1 MKEDKARDAGKDGI
15 RINKYI
21 ADSGLCSRREADSH
35 IDKGLVT
42 LNGKTAHAGERVF
55 DGDKVTVNGKE
66 IKGRDERVVI
76 AYYKPVGVICSSKD
90 RHAKRLVVNEIDHP
104 ARLFYA
110 GRLDKDSEGLLL
122 MTNDGDLTDKL
133 MRAKNAHEKEYIVKL
148 KEEVTEDFIRKMG
161 EGVFLPEIE
170 KTTRRCFT
178 EKTGKY
184 TFRIILTQG
193 LNRQIRR
200 MCQALGEEVFSLKR
214 VRVANITLD
223 GLKPGKYRVLKGDE
237 LTDLYE
243 LVNEADY
250 G

>member
-42 LNGKTAHAGERVF
+42 LNGKTARAGERVF
-55 DGDKVTVNGKE
+55 EGDRVFVSGRE

-170 KTTRRCFT
+170 KTTRPCFT

-200 MCQALGEEVFSLKR
+200 MCDYLGYKVVKLTR
-214 VRVANITLD
+214 VRFMNIELGDMKAGEYRYLTNKEKAVL
-223 GLKPGKYRVLKGDE
+223 LKLAGR
-237 LTDLYE
+237 
-243 LVNEADY
+243 
-250 G
+250 